1 MFLADDN
8 LLVRE
13 GVKALIE
20 FAGDFDIVGM
30 AEDFDGLVAGA
41 TEANPQVVVTDIR
54 MPPAFGR
61 EGIEATA
68 LIRKRHPGTGIVI
81 LSQYDD
87 PGYAIALL
95 AEGAAGYAYLL
106 KDRVADGDQ
115 LVRAIRE
122 VASGGSM
129 LDPAIVMALTQPVQR
144 QGDLSAD
151 EQNLLQAVAS
161 GTPIKAIAAARRTTP
176 ADVDAGI
183 ERLFVTLAESLHSGD
198 HAALQRLKMLH
209 RAILEREEQGETL
222 SRFLPGGIADKLR
235 RDGRRIGETE
245 ELEVTVLMSDVRG
258 YTTIAEQADPSALA
272 GQLNRHRAE
281 MNIAVIGHSGTA
293 MQFVGDAVMAV
304 FGAPN
309 PLPNHAECAVEAAS
323 AMHAAQAA
331 VNDEWETE
339 GLSPFGLGIGV
350 STGTVAAAL
359 LGSEERL
366 EYTLVGDTVNLTQRL
381 QQWAKAGETVL
392 SEPTWAALEKPPQAD
407 ALDPEHVKGREQPVA
422 AYRFPRRSG

>member
-1 MFLADDN
+1 MRLHCLRRA
-8 LLVRE
+8 
-13 GVKALIE
+13 
-20 FAGDFDIVGM
+20 
-30 AEDFDGLVAGA
+30 
-41 TEANPQVVVTDIR
+41 P
-54 MPPAFGR
+54 
-61 EGIEATA
+61 
-68 LIRKRHPGTGIVI
+68 
-81 LSQYDD
+81 
-87 PGYAIALL
+87 
-95 AEGAAGYAYLL
+95 AGYAYLL

-144 QGDLSAD
+144 EGDLSAD

-366 EYTLVGDTVNLTQRL
+366 EYTLVGEVVSR
-381 QQWAKAGETVL
+381 
-392 SEPTWAALEKPPQAD
+392 
-407 ALDPEHVKGREQPVA
+407 
-422 AYRFPRRSG
+422 